1 MTLERGVRTF
11 VGGLILS
18 TGVMK
23 LVVPSLRSAWGAQL
37 KQANLPLRDVTYHI
51 LPIVEIGVGTTLIA
65 GLSPK
70 AGAVIVISMMAG
82 ATYNRVCRSA
92 ICSGGSSASRSSWI
106 SVRMTTWRLSRAV
119 ASSLLGVGICPTGQI
134 RLPTVPSPQ
143 KRGH

>member
-37 KQANLPLRDVTYHI
+37 EQANLPLRDVTYHVF
-51 LPIVEIGVGTTLIA
+51 PIVEIGVGTTLIA

-82 ATYNRVCRSA
+82 ATYVHVVVDHPDVFPLQPKKPLIPLVVIGLALYILAKARPRPHTSQN
-92 ICSGGSSASRSSWI
+92 SGR
-106 SVRMTTWRLSRAV
+106 
-119 ASSLLGVGICPTGQI
+119 
-134 RLPTVPSPQ
+134 
-143 KRGH
+143 